1 MTLQE
6 GAGGDE
12 YWICFLS
19 TEIGEG
25 DKNNK
30 NPQAITLNNYLA
42 AQNVL
47 KTAEKYKVEGG
58 RKRLISHYR
67 KKAKLA
73 LLSYQQELSDTS
85 LFWKLLLQ
93 TALPNIE
100 WLKHLL
106 PLLPLSLQK
115 HWASYILF
123 RVSWIFFALS
133 YTKIFIFEEKVPQNS
148 ISERIIAPATIKLQ

>member
-1 MTLQE
+1 M
-6 GAGGDE
+6 
-12 YWICFLS
+12 
-19 TEIGEG
+19 
-25 DKNNK
+25 
-30 NPQAITLNNYLA
+30 NNYLA

-100 WLKHLL
+100 
-106 PLLPLSLQK
+106 
-115 HWASYILF
+115 
-123 RVSWIFFALS
+123 
-133 YTKIFIFEEKVPQNS
+133 
-148 ISERIIAPATIKLQ
+148 